1 MSRPDRRPVVR
12 AACAATLTVVL
23 LLGITPLWRWAV
35 AAVPVQL
42 APAEIGTPLLLP
54 PLRLVPLGGT
64 GWTMLACEDFAALV
78 LVLVVGA
85 VMGRHIRVWRRSS
98 RRHRLAAGWGALV
111 LAGAVAGVF
120 RGLVESRLTMSGPLG
135 WAGYPFLGAVAGACW
150 GAALGWAPG
159 LAAALARP
167 KYRLP
172 DAHGGLPGVPLSA
185 EVRPGPWD
193 RPPRVVGPRAADGAA
208 VSHGVNHPA
217 DHVTKP

>member
-98 RRHRLAAGWGALV
+98 RRHRLAAGWGRWSSPGRWRGSSAGWWNPASPCRALSAGPATRSSAPWPARAGEQPSAGP
-111 LAGAVAGVF
+111 LASRPPWPVRSTGSPTRTEGCP
-120 RGLVESRLTMSGPLG
+120 ESRCPRRSGP
-135 WAGYPFLGAVAGACW
+135 
-150 GAALGWAPG
+150 APG
-159 LAAALARP
+159 TAR
-167 KYRLP
+167 R
-172 DAHGGLPGVPLSA
+172 AWSAPG
-185 EVRPGPWD
+185 RPTG
-193 RPPRVVGPRAADGAA
+193 RP
-208 VSHGVNHPA
+208 SHMA
-217 DHVTKP
+217 